1 MEGGK
6 NQLGPNVG
14 AVDII
19 HNQRVAR
26 GGTTPLHLT
35 SSSPSLP
42 LSWFPWLSLDSLS
55 LCRPTR
61 RSDRRTGR
69 AETGSDSAALIT
81 AAVET
86 GIIEIPG

>member
-19 HNQRVAR
+19 HNQSVACGRR
-26 GGTTPLHLT
+26 GQIHLIY
-35 SSSPSLP
+35 LQVLR
-42 LSWFPWLSLDSLS
+42 LSVGPPDSSLDSLS

-69 AETGSDSAALIT
+69 AETESDSAALIT